1 MSRLI
6 NLFLLAVV
14 LAGAFWLYQV
24 KHEAKQE
31 EERIAH
37 LEHQITEEKA
47 GSPVAQGRVELSQ
60 RPSRVQRLSDRFSA
74 QLGLKEVAPYQIG
87 DVADLPDRTPAAPAL
102 AGDHSGTAQPPF
114 KPTQPAS
121 VNLE

>member
-37 LEHQITEEKA
+37 LEHQITEEKQA
-47 GSPVAQGRVELSQ
+47 LLLLKAEWSYLN